1 MVTYKQMKRANQQFK
16 SKWASVEEAIE
27 RNESLMSH
35 SDKNSWLQRET
46 FVLKELKVNR
56 ER

>member
-16 SKWASVEEAIE
+16 SKWVSVEEAIE
-27 RNESLMSH
+27 RNECLMSH

-46 FVLKELKVNR
+46 FVLKELKVNS